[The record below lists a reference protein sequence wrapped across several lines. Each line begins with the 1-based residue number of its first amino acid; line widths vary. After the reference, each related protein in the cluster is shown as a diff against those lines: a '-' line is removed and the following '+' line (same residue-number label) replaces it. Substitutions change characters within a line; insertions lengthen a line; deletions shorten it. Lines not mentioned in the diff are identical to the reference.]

1 MWLKQ
6 FLTAR
11 SFAVRINNTITRKF
25 IIAAGVP
32 QVAVLSPTL
41 FSIFINDIPIN
52 YMRNKNYSLL
62 FADDLCSFHIFKKK
76 KTSVK
81 QIQHDLKRIEI

>member
-1 MWLKQ
+1 MIPKNQ
-6 FLTAR
+6 NNSSDPRDYRPISLTSCLA
-11 SFAVRINNTITRKF
+11 K
-25 IIAAGVP
+25 
-32 QVAVLSPTL
+32 VAERLMFL

-76 KTSVK
+76 KTSVR